1 MRVVAPGEMQSMS
14 TSVSSPLRCEL
25 SVSPIPTGQK
35 RAATDDN
42 IDSQEGNALDTP
54 LVKKIRNLDPP
65 TLLQQT
71 LTSNDSFRSVLTE
84 TSNLFDQP
92 DVDTQVPRD
101 NTPQQTQE
109 NNNDTTIQEVD
120 PIDHS
125 LGWPCEGT
133 SFMDDQDDDED
144 ELDLASFVSARRSLF
159 NELQSSEINHP
170 EDDDDAYEESRRDLY
185 EAILGE
191 EEEEEVIDTRNGL
204 DEGSSWLQEPVHSC
218 GPQHYDDDI
227 DDFFSSSHVE
237 DCIATERIPSPQL
250 FKRLRNWQKIRP
262 GYLSSKPRFLTNDY
276 FETNGPKSCDMDEEM
291 PEDNEQ
297 EHPMCKE
304 SYLDTNFVLM
314 DRLGSGEFADVYK
327 ARRHESST
335 LLAIKRTKHPF
346 AGYDDRWQQIIEA
359 NHMNAVK
366 GNRHC
371 VELLSAWEENG
382 YLFMEMELCRRGS
395 LHQFINACDQVSEP
409 MTWAIIGEIGEGL
422 KAIHDADIIHLDL
435 KPSNILI
442 DATGRIKIGDFGLSV
457 REPVDSRWIK
467 GEGDRR
473 YMAPELLR
481 DIFHKPA
488 DIFSLGLIM
497 LELST
502 QVELPDT
509 GELWEQSRL
518 GDFSCWSQDLSK
530 TSNDIQVFIRWL
542 LTADWQKRPTI
553 SQILQ
558 HKQLVEAKVNKN
570 EFQGVLY
577 DYAQQED
584 LPKESPHR
592 NICYTPKHKLPLSQ
606 EY

>member
-1 MRVVAPGEMQSMS
+1 MQSVS
-14 TSVSSPLRCEL
+14 TSVSSPLRREL

-35 RAATDDN
+35 RAASDDYV
-42 IDSQEGNALDTP
+42 DSQEGNALDTP
-54 LVKKIRNLDPP
+54 PAKKIRNLDPP

-84 TSNLFDQP
+84 TSNLFDQS

-109 NNNDTTIQEVD
+109 NNKDNDD
-120 PIDHS
+120 DGGPIDNK
-125 LGWPCEGT
+125 LGWPCDGAT
-133 SFMDDQDDDED
+133 YPNAASFIDDDNDENDDDDDD

-170 EDDDDAYEESRRDLY
+170 EDDDDVDDIAYEESRRDLY
-185 EAILGE
+185 EAILGDE
-191 EEEEEVIDTRNGL
+191 EDEDIGL
-204 DEGSSWLQEPVHSC
+204 DEGSSWLQEPAHSC

-237 DCIATERIPSPQL
+237 DSIATERIPSPQL
-250 FKRLRNWQKIRP
+250 IKRLRNWQKIRP
-262 GYLSSKPRFLTNDY
+262 GYLSSKPRFLTNHY

-291 PEDNEQ
+291 PDEK

-327 ARRHESST
+327 ARRRDSNT

-382 YLFMEMELCRRGS
+382 FLFMEMELCRRGS
-395 LHQFINACDQVSEP
+395 LHQFINTSDQVPEP
-409 MTWAIIGEIGEGL
+409 MAWAIIGEVAEGL

-442 DATGRIKIGDFGLSV
+442 DDMGRIKIGDFGLSV
-457 REPVDSRWIK
+457 REPVDSRWVK

-502 QVELPDT
+502 RIELPDT

-518 GDFSCWSQDLSK
+518 GDFSCWSQDLSR
-530 TSNDIQVFIRWL
+530 TSNDIQAFIRWL

-553 SQILQ
+553 SQVLQ
-558 HKQLVEAKVNKN
+558 HQQVVEAKTNNKN
-570 EFQGVLY
+570 GSQGILY

-584 LPKESPHR
+584 LPENSPHR
-592 NICYTPKHKLPLSQ
+592 NIYSTPKHKFPLSQ